1 MSTRNILFS
10 LVIVPISLI
19 IYNSYFSIVTVQV
32 ETNHAV
38 YHGVKSES
46 GIGTIFYGIPYA
58 HPPVGERRFRA
69 PVPIDEEEE
78 LQKNGGKKKTV
89 KATRKPDFCI
99 QGPAYSRTQG
109 GAGSEDCLHLNIYT
123 PTSALAS
130 ASPDGYPSKLPVLV
144 YIHGGGFIYGNPLSW
159 PFEHWIEQFPDVV
172 IVSIYYRLS
181 VFGFLSTPEGNGL
194 DHNAGFLDQVEAL
207 KWVKKNV
214 ESFGGDPNQ
223 ITIDGQSAGG
233 ASVLLHLLAYEGKQ
247 QLFHQAIA
255 HSIYRPEFRRAAET
269 KEHFDFVAAEAGCGG
284 SDIDSEDRVECLR
297 SKDVATIMRAAEAT
311 QYTDKTW
318 RFLPVVDGHIFKDT
332 PTQLAVHNKISHVPV
347 LVGATTDESFTST
360 ENLGEELRHWYPNL
374 RDEDVE
380 KVAKVYKGGP
390 FRDELDRVSAAIG
403 EPLLR
408 CGRETLVSVE
418 TKAGQPSYSYRF
430 DEPNPTTRREGDE
443 GRVHHSA
450 ENWWMHQGS
459 NTGNNG
465 TFALTPFTT
474 ASQKSFAKELIAY
487 WLSFVRSGDPN
498 TYALPDSPK
507 WPVWDN
513 AKYLGR
519 RMVLKQGE
527 TVELAE
533 GVERYVSGSKVEI
546 VKGAEV
552 TRCKEMNKLASRLHF

>member
-1 MSTRNILFS
+1 
-10 LVIVPISLI
+10 
-19 IYNSYFSIVTVQV
+19 QV

-46 GIGTIFYGIPYA
+46 GVGTVFYGIPYA

-69 PVPIDEEEE
+69 PVPIDGEEE

-89 KATRKPDFCI
+89 KALKKPDFCI
-99 QGPAYSRTQG
+99 QGPAYSS

-130 ASPDGYPSKLPVLV
+130 ASTDGYPSKLPVLV

-159 PFEHWIEQFPDVV
+159 PFEHWVEQFPDVV
-172 IVSIYYRLS
+172 IVSIYYRLA
-181 VFGFLSTPEGNGL
+181 VFGFLSTPDGHGL
-194 DHNAGFLDQVEAL
+194 DFNAGFLDQVEAL
-207 KWVKKNV
+207 KWVKKNI

-255 HSIYRPEFRRAAET
+255 HSIYRPGFRRPAET
-269 KEHFDFVAAEAGCGG
+269 KELFDFVAAEAGCGG
-284 SDIDSEDRVECLR
+284 SDSDSVDRVECLR

-332 PTQLAVHNKISHVPV
+332 PTQLTVRDKISHVPV

-360 ENLGEELRHWYPNL
+360 EDLGEWLGNIMLRTVLMVLIGEELRHWYPNL

-380 KVAKVYKGGP
+380 KIAKVYKGGP
-390 FRDELDRVSAAIG
+390 FRNELER
-403 EPLLR
+403 
-408 CGRETLVSVE
+408 RETLLSVE

-443 GRVHHSA
+443 GKVHHSA

-459 NTGNNG
+459 NTG
-465 TFALTPFTT
+465 FALTPFTT

-507 WPVWDN
+507 WPMWDN

-546 VKGAEV
+546 VNAAEV
-552 TRCKEMNKLASRLHF
+552 TRCKELSKLASRLHF